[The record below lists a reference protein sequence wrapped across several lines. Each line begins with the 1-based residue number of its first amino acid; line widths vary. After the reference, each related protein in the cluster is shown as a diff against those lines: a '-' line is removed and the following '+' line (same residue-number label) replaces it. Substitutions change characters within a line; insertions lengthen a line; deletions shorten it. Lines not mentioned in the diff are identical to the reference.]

1 MNHSHQT
8 VCLTRGYLFCFCLLI
23 TLGYSPRVDWES
35 GIGVIAIWSCSEDE
49 QVASAF
55 IYYYM
60 ELYVYS
66 AVQCQLQW
74 HLLLLYDNN
83 ERQCSEA
90 LCTKNIAHWGFH
102 YVINCDTL
110 ISYLLSLFD
119 HVHCRLFVSSLI
131 IIFYHCAV
139 RYYRLWKILISLR
152 DSYSRRVP
160 SLSSGAR

>member
-1 MNHSHQT
+1 MLYICMLFWVDES
-8 VCLTRGYLFCFCLLI
+8 LTPDCMSDPRLFVLFLF
-23 TLGYSPRVDWES
+23 TYNSRVLSTSRLRVRYRCDCD
-35 GIGVIAIWSCSEDE
+35 WSCSEDE

-90 LCTKNIAHWGFH
+90 LCTKNIAHWSFH

-110 ISYLLSLFD
+110 ISYLLSLFWSCTLSP
-119 HVHCRLFVSSLI
+119 VLI
-131 IIFYHCAV
+131 
-139 RYYRLWKILISLR
+139 YRLWKILISLR

>member
-1 MNHSHQT
+1 M
-8 VCLTRGYLFCFCLLI
+8 
-23 TLGYSPRVDWES
+23 
-35 GIGVIAIWSCSEDE
+35 IAIWSCSKDE

-55 IYYYM
+55 IYYYKK
-60 ELYVYS
+60 LYVYS
-66 AVQCQLQW
+66 AMQCQLQW

-90 LCTKNIAHWGFH
+90 FCTKNIAHRSFH

-131 IIFYHCAV
+131 IMFYHCEV
-139 RYYRLWKILISLR
+139 GYYRLWKILISLR